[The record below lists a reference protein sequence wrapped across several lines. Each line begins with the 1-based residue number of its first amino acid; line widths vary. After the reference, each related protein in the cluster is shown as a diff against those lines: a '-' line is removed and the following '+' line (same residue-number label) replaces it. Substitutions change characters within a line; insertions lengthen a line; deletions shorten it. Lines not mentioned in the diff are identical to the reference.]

1 MDKYN
6 VLYINWIQ
14 KRYGYRMIRLL
25 GSSFDHAN
33 SPLVIFKVIKKKQV
47 VELTSVAVI
56 CNRCLFTTT
65 LTRTTIMRT
74 LEFLVPGTEYEIL
87 KSFKL
92 NAEPV

>member
-1 MDKYN
+1 
-6 VLYINWIQ
+6 
-14 KRYGYRMIRLL
+14 MIRLL
-25 GSSFDHAN
+25 GSSSIHAN

-56 CNRCLFTTT
+56 CTTT
-65 LTRTTIMRT
+65 LTKTTIMRT

>member
-1 MDKYN
+1 MHDY
-6 VLYINWIQ
+6 
-14 KRYGYRMIRLL
+14 
-25 GSSFDHAN
+25 
-33 SPLVIFKVIKKKQV
+33 
-47 VELTSVAVI
+47 
-56 CNRCLFTTT
+56 

>member
-1 MDKYN
+1 M
-6 VLYINWIQ
+6 Q

-25 GSSFDHAN
+25 GSSFVHAN
-33 SPLVIFKVIKKKQV
+33 RPLIVFKVTNAQV
-47 VELTSVAVI
+47 VELTSVTVI
-56 CNRCLFTTT
+56 CSHCLFTTT

>member
-56 CNRCLFTTT
+56 CTTT